1 MDKHLR
7 RGNTVQ
13 PLRTKLAAIKNA
25 FSEAYSSIN
34 RRLLHKSEIM
44 VIINT
49 KRLEMHHSTE
59 EKVLLVLV
67 VAVCL
72 ILYVFML
79 FATTNTVT
87 SVSAVDADG
96 IGVYWDSDCSDRVSS
111 IDWETLTP
119 GSVKSVVVYVRNEN
133 EEPIY
138 LNMSTANW
146 NPSNASQYI
155 TLRWDYSEQRMNPS
169 EALQIRLSLSVSRY
183 IEGISSFSF
192 DILITGSTSL
202 PLNTPPKASH
212 LAISPSLP
220 YATDDLVG
228 SYIYYDADGD
238 PEYGSEIRWYK
249 DSVLQSAYNDQ
260 LRVFASAA
268 FEGDVWYFTVRPKD
282 GTDLGDL
289 AESNKVTVQSLPN
302 CTLAIYSSPNGV
314 TFKVDGVSHSTP
326 WSGIYDE
333 GTSVGLE
340 MPETHVVD
348 EARYYWDRW
357 SDEVTSRSRT
367 VTMYTD
373 ITLTA
378 YFSAQPVARFTC
390 SPAVPSVGE
399 EITFD
404 ASSSLD
410 LDEDIVSYRW
420 DFYDGNISLA
430 TDSTTVHIYKFP
442 GRFNVTLTV
451 IDSKGVNCSYS
462 QTVWVRMPTSV
473 SISTSCPPTFVGFTV
488 NVSGTLRDV
497 YKNALKNETV
507 FLYYT
512 FGGTGTWS
520 PITSEITD
528 NLGNYFATWIPPI
541 IGNFQIKVEWGGN
554 STHFGTSNVTSLN
567 MHTHISISLS
577 SSTSYVGFKVEIN
590 GNFTCNGIGYP
601 EAPILLSYSVTG
613 GESWNDI
620 TLVNTSSD
628 GGYFALWLPP
638 ATGSYF
644 VEATWTGNPA
654 YPGATATVNLAVI
667 PFEEQ
672 NVFSVTSNSTVSALA
687 FNSTSREL
695 SFTVTGPSGT
705 TGYANVYIAKTLVEN
720 IADVKVYLNG
730 NQLNYTVTSLDD
742 SWLLHFTYQHS
753 THKVT
758 VTLGHVSAPF
768 IETPL
773 GKIIAIGIPI
783 IAIVILIILYVLKRK
798 RRSL

>member
-1 MDKHLR
+1 LSKTYVSTFLLLLLSFLISIKIISGTSTTSIAVNPSFTEVTFGSIFTLDL
-7 RGNTVQ
+7 NVSDVTELYLWVVTV
-13 PLRTKLAAIKNA
+13 
-25 FSEAYSSIN
+25 E
-34 RRLLHKSEIM
+34 
-44 VIINT
+44 
-49 KRLEMHHSTE
+49 
-59 EKVLLVLV
+59 
-67 VAVCL
+67 
-72 ILYVFML
+72 
-79 FATTNTVT
+79 
-87 SVSAVDADG
+87 
-96 IGVYWDSDCSDRVSS
+96 
-111 IDWETLTP
+111 
-119 GSVKSVVVYVRNEN
+119 
-133 EEPIY
+133 
-138 LNMSTANW
+138 W
-146 NPSNASQYI
+146 NPSVIEFQNYEEGPFLKAGGNTAIMDDGVSPGKVERLACTILGPVPGVDGGGSLVTFTFNAKTLGNTPVNI
-155 TLRWDYSEQRMNPS
+155 T
-169 EALQIRLSLSVSRY
+169 
-183 IEGISSFSF
+183 FS
-192 DILITGSTSL
+192 DLLNSNGEHIPHNTYDGVVQVT

-220 YATDDLVG
+220 YTTDDLVG
-228 SYIYYDADGD
+228 NYIYYDADGD
-238 PEYGSEIRWYK
+238 PESGSEIRWYK

-260 LRVFASAA
+260 LRVFASAT

-302 CTLAIYSSPNGV
+302 YTLAIYSSPNGV
-314 TFKVDGVSHSTP
+314 TFKVDGVSRSTP

-333 GTSVGLE
+333 GTSVSLE

-420 DFYDGNISLA
+420 DFYDGNISLVA
-430 TDSTTVHIYKFP
+430 DSTIVHIYKFP

-462 QTVWVRMPTSV
+462 QTVWVRMLTSV

-488 NVSGTLRDV
+488 NVSGTLRDIH
-497 YKNALKNETV
+497 KNALKNETV

-512 FGGTGTWS
+512 LGGTGTWS

-541 IGNFQIKVEWGGN
+541 IDNFQIKVEWSGN

-567 MHTHISISLS
+567 MHAHISISLS

-628 GGYFALWLPP
+628 GGYFAIWLPP

-644 VEATWTGNPA
+644 VKATWTGNPT
-654 YPGATATVNLAVI
+654 YPGATTTVNLAVI

-695 SFTVTGPSGT
+695 SFTVTGSSGT

-758 VTLGHVSAPF
+758 VTLGYVSARF